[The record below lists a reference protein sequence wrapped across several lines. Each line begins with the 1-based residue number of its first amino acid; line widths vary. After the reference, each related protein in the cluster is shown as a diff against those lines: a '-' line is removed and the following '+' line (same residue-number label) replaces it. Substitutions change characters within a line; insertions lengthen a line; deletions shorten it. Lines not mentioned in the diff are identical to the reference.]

1 MANSINSQTSG
12 AGGLIS
18 TASGT
23 DGNLNI
29 QSNGSTIGAF
39 TSSGLT
45 VTGVVTATTLVGNG
59 AAITNLPSATGL
71 VPYTTFTNST
81 EVLTLTASAAT
92 GTLNYDTDTQLV
104 QWYTTNAT
112 GNWILNVR
120 AASGT
125 TLNSKLATGECIT
138 LVMIASTGTG
148 TYYPTQ
154 LNIDGAAQTASGKIR
169 WLGGAPTSEA
179 GESSL
184 SAKVY
189 TYTIVKTADAT
200 FTTIASAADYQ

>member
-12 AGGLIS
+12 TGGLIS

-29 QSNGSTIGAF
+29 QSNGGTIGAF
-39 TSSGLT
+39 TASGLT
-45 VTGVVTATTLVGNG
+45 VTGTVTATTLVGNG
-59 AAITNLPSATGL
+59 AAITNLPSAGL
-71 VPYTTFTNST
+71 NDYSTFINST

-92 GTLNYDTDTQLV
+92 GTSNFDTDTQLV

-120 AASGT
+120 ASGST
-125 TLNSKLATGECIT
+125 TLNSKLATGQCIT

-200 FTTIASAADYQ
+200 FTTIASASDYQ